1 MKPSPRIA
9 WVGRECVACGCCEKA
24 CPRGAIGVALGV
36 IARVD
41 AEKCVGC
48 GRCAQ
53 ECPAGVI
60 EMKERRAAV

>member
-1 MKPSPRIA
+1 M
-9 WVGRECVACGCCEKA
+9 ACGCCEKV
-24 CPRGAIGVALGV
+24 CPRGAIGVVLGV

>member
-9 WVGRECVACGCCEKA
+9 WVGRECVACGCCEKV

-48 GRCAQ
+48 RNARPGSLR
-53 ECPAGVI
+53 
-60 EMKERRAAV
+60 